1 MESFLSEVQF
11 FSGQDEYNVIDII
24 IHGEVQ
30 QAVMLGTTKL
40 KVPERFPKLAKW
52 FDTLLDEASIKKHFT
67 AA

>member
-1 MESFLSEVQF
+1 MGEVQF
-11 FSGQDEYNVIDII
+11 FSGQDEFNLIDVI

-52 FDTLLDEASIKKHFT
+52 FDTLLEEATIKKHFL